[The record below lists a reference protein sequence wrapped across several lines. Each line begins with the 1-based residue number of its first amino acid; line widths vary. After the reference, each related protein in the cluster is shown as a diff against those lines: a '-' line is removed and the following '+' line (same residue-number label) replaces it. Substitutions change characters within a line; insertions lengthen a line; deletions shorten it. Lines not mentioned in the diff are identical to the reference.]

1 MWKDGTYTEPTR
13 NLHEPN
19 TRKCKFPEA
28 WETFSKLL
36 GQSFISETNWWEF
49 FSIQDYFWNSVK
61 RSEHKTMIYS
71 ASLQLRTKLEEW
83 KGLQPTFI

>member
-1 MWKDGTYTEPTR
+1 MYVKGR
-13 NLHEPN
+13 NLHGSYTTLIQEN
-19 TRKCKFPEA
+19 ANFLEA

-36 GQSFISETNWWEF
+36 GQSFISETNWCEF

-83 KGLQPTFI
+83 KGLQPIFI

>member
-1 MWKDGTYTEPTR
+1 MWKDGTYTEPTRNLHGTYTEPTR

-36 GQSFISETNWWEF
+36 GQSFISETNWCEF
-49 FSIQDYFWNSVK
+49 F
-61 RSEHKTMIYS
+61 
-71 ASLQLRTKLEEW
+71 
-83 KGLQPTFI
+83 